1 MTAIILIEIAPNAIE
16 KIDPIDVLEKA
27 FKNTLII

>member
-16 KIDPIDVLEKA
+16 KIDPIDVLEKP
-27 FKNTLII
+27 LRIHS